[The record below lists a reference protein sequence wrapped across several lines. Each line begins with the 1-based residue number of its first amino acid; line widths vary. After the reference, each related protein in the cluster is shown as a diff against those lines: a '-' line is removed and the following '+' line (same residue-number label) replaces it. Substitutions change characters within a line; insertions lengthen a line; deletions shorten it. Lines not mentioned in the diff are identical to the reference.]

1 MWLSHLYQKI
11 RLLKNRGKEPYLSI
25 YKIVGFYPDNIR
37 LYQQAFL
44 HKSSS
49 IEDEQG
55 KWLNNERLE
64 FLGDAILSAVVADIV
79 YEHFQYR
86 REGFLTN
93 TRSKIVSRESMNR
106 MAREL
111 GLDHMLQYSFQHPL
125 KETHNSNMLG
135 NALEA
140 LIGAIYLDKGFDA
153 CYRFVEQV
161 LIKKYIDLDQ
171 ISQMEVNFK
180 SNLIE
185 WSQKNKFDI
194 AFNVIESYMDGDGNP
209 VFQTAV
215 ILVDTN
221 DTIGIGTGYTKKES
235 QQHAAQMAMKKIR
248 TDRSF
253 QQYISN
259 VKKKRR
265 ADKDSQNKG
274 ETFIPEEV

>member
-1 MWLSHLYQKI
+1 MWLSHLYQKM

-106 MAREL
+106 MAKEL
-111 GLDHMLQYSFQHPL
+111 GLDHMLQYSFQHPF
-125 KETHNSNMLG
+125 KETHNRNMLG

-194 AFNVIESYMDGDGNP
+194 AFNVIESYTDGDGNP

-215 ILVDTN
+215 ILVETN

-265 ADKDSQNKG
+265 TDQNQQNKG
-274 ETFIPEEV
+274 ETLIPNEE